1 MKINL
6 VNDND
11 HMDEIDNMDERFHL
25 DDVENKNVVCIM
37 DEILKH
43 EWKWP
48 FIHIIEFHQ
57 HWHE

>member
-25 DDVENKNVVCIM
+25 DDVENKNAVCIM
-37 DEILKH
+37 DAILKH
-43 EWKWP
+43 E
-48 FIHIIEFHQ
+48 
-57 HWHE
+57 

>member
-1 MKINL
+1 M
-6 VNDND
+6 NDND
-11 HMDEIDNMDERFHL
+11 HMDEIENMDERFHL
-25 DDVENKNVVCIM
+25 DDVENKNVASIM

-48 FIHIIEFHQ
+48 VIHMSEFHQ